1 MKPIS
6 VSDEIHKWI
15 MNQKTSELK
24 SADLVFRQ
32 IKKELEEIKKELEEI
47 KKGE

>member
-24 SADLVFRQ
+24 
-32 IKKELEEIKKELEEI
+32 KELEEIKKELEEI